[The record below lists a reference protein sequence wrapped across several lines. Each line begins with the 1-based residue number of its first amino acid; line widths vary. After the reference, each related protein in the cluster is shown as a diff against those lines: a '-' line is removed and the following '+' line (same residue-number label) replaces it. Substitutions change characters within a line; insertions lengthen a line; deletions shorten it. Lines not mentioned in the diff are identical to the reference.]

1 MSAQPTVTVEVTPR
15 QDVVLKTM
23 FSGLIA
29 GLLLV
34 LAPFVL
40 SLSPLAIGTSLEL
53 TTAVSNPWVWH
64 LVFSA
69 LFGGVFGVLVH
80 SRPLWHYGR
89 GFLGP
94 VVGLVFGV
102 LSWGAAYALIEPL
115 WLVSHGV
122 TSMAIFPVYSELSL
136 VTYAVWGTL
145 VGLVSNVVP

>member
-1 MSAQPTVTVEVTPR
+1 MSAPPTVTVEVTPR
-15 QDVVLKTM
+15 QDVVLRTM

-34 LAPFVL
+34 LAPFAL
-40 SLSPLAIGTSLEL
+40 SLTPIAIGTSLEL

-64 LVFSA
+64 LIFSV

-94 VVGLVFGV
+94 IVGLVFGV
-102 LSWGAAYALIEPL
+102 LAWGAAFALIEPL
-115 WLVSHGV
+115 WFVSHGIA
-122 TSMAIFPVYSELSL
+122 TTEIFPVYSEMSL
-136 VTYAVWGTL
+136 VTYAVYGTL